1 MIFDNT
7 EKAVEKTFACAL
19 GQRAL
24 YFWLAI
30 RLSLYSMLFVV
41 PAFAYMIW
49 RSGYSTTNLGV
60 VINFLLM
67 IIDDIRSCM
76 TSLADMEN
84 NFVSFDR
91 CNQYLRIPPEDGY
104 KYFQEVENFLKKNH
118 SSKLQLNKIEQKID
132 QKSETIKLNGRVDN
146 LETPLLDQVRYS
158 NIRETPG
165 KQGIGLTLRNVKVK
179 YSSELPNVLKG
190 ININIEPGEKIG
202 IIGRTGAGKTS
213 FVNLFIKF
221 FDEYEGSIKLNGS
234 ELKSIYLESL
244 RDNVT
249 FISQDSYFF
258 EGSLRENLDPKGI
271 KSDGEIE
278 ELLTE
283 AEIMDKVNTLGG
295 LDWELKENGSDMSFG
310 EKQIFCFIRAI
321 INTNG
326 LIIMDEAT
334 SNLDIKSEDI
344 LEKLKDKY
352 MKDSTLLIIAHRL
365 NTIHSCDK
373 VLILEKGKVQR
384 FVSRT
389 QLSNTE
395 LDYFKNYLKMFD

>member
-7 EKAVEKTFACAL
+7 EAAVEKTFSCSL
-19 GQRAL
+19 SQRAL

-49 RSGYSTTNLGV
+49 RSGYQTTNLGV

-67 IIDDIRSCM
+67 IIDDIRSFM
-76 TSLADMEN
+76 TTMADMEN
-84 NFVSFDR
+84 NFVAFDR
-91 CNQYLRIPPEDGY
+91 CNQYLSIPPEEGY
-104 KYFQEVENFLKKNH
+104 KYFEGVEKFLQNNH
-118 SSKLQLNKIEQKID
+118 SSKLVLNKIEKKID
-132 QKSETIKLNGRVDN
+132 QKKAKNVEIDDV
-146 LETPLLDQVRYS
+146 LEAPLLERTKYT
-158 NIRETPG
+158 NIREEPG
-165 KQGIGLTLRNVKVK
+165 QQGISLSLKGVKVR
-179 YSSELPNVLKG
+179 YMSNLPFVLRG
-190 ININIEPGEKIG
+190 IDLEIEAGEKIG

-213 FVNLFIKF
+213 FVNLFVHF
-221 FDEYEGSIKLNGS
+221 FDEYKGSIKLNGT
-234 ELKSIYLESL
+234 ELNDIYLESL
-244 RDNVT
+244 RNNVT

-258 EGSLRENLDPKGI
+258 EGTLRENLDPKGL
-271 KSDGEIE
+271 KSDEEIE
-278 ELLTE
+278 ELLGE
-283 AEIMDKVNTLGG
+283 AEILDKVTTLGG
-295 LDWELKENGSDMSFG
+295 LEWVIKENGGEMSFG

-321 INTNG
+321 INIQG

-344 LEKLKDKY
+344 LEKLKEKY
-352 MKDSTLLIIAHRL
+352 MKQATVLIIAHRL

-384 FVSRT
+384 FVSRK

>member
-7 EKAVEKTFACAL
+7 EKAVEKTFACSM

-24 YFWLAI
+24 YLWLAI

-49 RSGYSTTNLGV
+49 RSGYTTKNLGV
-60 VINFLLM
+60 IINFLLM
-67 IIDDIRSCM
+67 IIDDIRSFM
-76 TSLADMEN
+76 TSMADMEN

-91 CNQYLRIPPEDGY
+91 CNQYLAIPPEEGY
-104 KYFQEVENFLKKNH
+104 KYFDGIERFLLRNH
-118 SSKLQLNKIEQKID
+118 SSKLQIRTIESAFESKRPRASSD
-132 QKSETIKLNGRVDN
+132 ALDE
-146 LETPLLDQVRYS
+146 PLLGEQRFTS
-158 NIRETPG
+158 IREVPG
-165 KQGIGLTLRNVKVK
+165 KRGIGLELEGVRVK
-179 YSSELPNVLKG
+179 YSPELPFVLRG
-190 ININIEPGEKIG
+190 IDLRIEPGEKIG

-213 FVNLFIKF
+213 FVNLFVKF
-221 FDEYEGSIKLNGS
+221 FDDYEGSIRLNGA
-234 ELKSIYLESL
+234 ELSGIYLESL
-244 RDNVT
+244 RENVT

-258 EGSLRENLDPKGI
+258 EGSLRENLDPKQL
-271 KSDGEIE
+271 KSDDEIE
-278 ELLTE
+278 ELLAE
-283 AEIMDKVNTLGG
+283 AEVLEKVLELGG
-295 LDWELKENGSDMSFG
+295 LEWELKPSGGDMSFG

-334 SNLDIKSEDI
+334 SNLDIKSEDV
-344 LEKLKDKY
+344 LERLKEKY
-352 MKDSTLLIIAHRL
+352 MKESTVLIIAHRL

-373 VLILEKGKVQR
+373 VLILEKGKVQK

-389 QLSNTE
+389 ELSNTE